1 MLRLWKDTV
10 NTEREIQECGKGR
23 LKKERGMFCPFLFFQ
38 NIKYFIFSH
47 YKYLEMREDYSLNH
61 FKTLQ
66 IISSTLMGLHIFIS
80 LKAYLY
86 HMPSNQQPTSCLL
99 HKDFSKCLLN
109 IFSLPSLISTAK
121 QGKNNLIFKR
131 ILSVFFSYKIISF
144 FTIHKQITSKEIK
157 SKNNKKKSNLSL
169 FFPYKVHLSCT
180 II

>member
-1 MLRLWKDTV
+1 M
-10 NTEREIQECGKGR
+10 
-23 LKKERGMFCPFLFFQ
+23 
-38 NIKYFIFSH
+38 YFILSY

-109 IFSLPSLISTAK
+109 IFSLSSHVSTAK
-121 QGKNNLIFKR
+121 QGKNNLILKR
-131 ILSVFFSYKIISF
+131 ILSVLFSYKIISF
-144 FTIHKQITSKEIK
+144 FTTYRQVPCKEIK
-157 SKNNKKKSNLSL
+157 SKNKKIPPFLYSFLTKNLQTSL
-169 FFPYKVHLSCT
+169 QSSSFTSHYIKRHAVSREY
-180 II
+180 I